1 MALGT
6 VAAVA
11 ASNADAALARLRSSA
26 TRIEIEKNE
35 LQPNRECTEVNVY
48 NWVLQREAMMP
59 PK

>member
-26 TRIEIEKNE
+26 TRIEIEKIHE
-35 LQPNRECTEVNVY
+35 LQPNRECTEVNV
-48 NWVLQREAMMP
+48 LQREAMP
-59 PK
+59 PKWKT

>member
-11 ASNADAALARLRSSA
+11 ASNADAALAPLRSSA
-26 TRIEIEKNE
+26 TRIETEKNE
-35 LQPNRECTEVNVY
+35 LQPNRECTEVNAY